1 LFALTIWIKEMKT
14 HRTALWEGNHTDENR
29 TERDSREP
37 VNGSFLIRP
46 ERRKNMGE
54 LKLINLADVQIEEIE
69 WLWKPYIPKGKV
81 TLVRG
86 MPGEGKTMVLSSLVA
101 ALTNGDPLFNEEKRH
116 EPISCI
122 YQSAEDGL
130 GDTIKPR
137 LESGDVV
144 QCKVWAINEEQDPLS
159 FTDARIE
166 EAIRNTGAG
175 LMILNPLQAY
185 LGANVDMYRPNE
197 VRPVMTNLVNI
208 AHRTGCAIVLVEHM
222 NKVKDASA
230 IIRGL
235 GSMDITGAAR
245 SVLMIGKANDHSE
258 EVYLA
263 HVKSNLAPKG
273 PTLSSRSRIS
283 AHSVKERASFPP
295 ISCSDVK
302 TFRHISKRNRERSK
316 THCSAFSQMWT
327 KSSASRSTTSS
338 EATESASAR

>member
-1 LFALTIWIKEMKT
+1 M
-14 HRTALWEGNHTDENR
+14 
-29 TERDSREP
+29 
-37 VNGSFLIRP
+37 
-46 ERRKNMGE
+46 
-54 LKLINLADVQIEEIE
+54 KLINLADVQIEEIE

-101 ALTNGDPLFNEEKRH
+101 ALTNGDPLFNEEERH
-116 EPISCI
+116 EPVSCI

-137 LESGDVV
+137 LERGDAV
-144 QCKVWAINEEQDPLS
+144 QRKVWAINEDQDPLS

-166 EAIRNTGAG
+166 EAIRDTGAG
-175 LMILNPLQAY
+175 LMILDPLQAY

-208 AHRTGCAIVLVEHM
+208 AHRTRCAIVLVEHM
-222 NKVKDASA
+222 NKVKGTSA
-230 IIRGL
+230 ITRGL

-263 HVKSNLAPKG
+263 HVKSNCEDVPAYQQTKSGTVEDALLG
-273 PTLSSRSRIS
+273 VFSDVDEVLSQQVYDFFGGNGISRRTVNSVKKKLGI
-283 AHSVKERASFPP
+283 HSVKRGDAWYWVRPDSIPP
-295 ISCSDVK
+295 QRKNEGCNLVSI
-302 TFRHISKRNRERSK
+302 
-316 THCSAFSQMWT
+316 
-327 KSSASRSTTSS
+327 
-338 EATESASAR
+338 

>member
-1 LFALTIWIKEMKT
+1 
-14 HRTALWEGNHTDENR
+14 
-29 TERDSREP
+29 
-37 VNGSFLIRP
+37 
-46 ERRKNMGE
+46 MGE

-101 ALTNGDPLFNEEKRH
+101 ALTNGDPLFNEEERH
-116 EPISCI
+116 EPVSCI

-137 LESGDVV
+137 LERGDAV
-144 QCKVWAINEEQDPLS
+144 QRKVWAINEEQDPLS

-166 EAIRNTGAG
+166 EAIRDTGAG
-175 LMILNPLQAY
+175 LMILDPLQAY

-208 AHRTGCAIVLVEHM
+208 AHRTHCAIVLVEHM
-222 NKVKDASA
+222 NKVKGASA
-230 IIRGL
+230 ITRGL

-273 PTLSSRSRIS
+273 PTLVFTIEDKRAFCEGTTELSADQLLGCEDVPAYQQTKSGTVEDALLSVFSDVDEVLSQQVYDFFGGNGISRRTVNSVKKKLGI
-283 AHSVKERASFPP
+283 HSVKRGDAWYWLRPDSIPP
-295 ISCSDVK
+295 QRKNEGCNLIS
-302 TFRHISKRNRERSK
+302 I
-316 THCSAFSQMWT
+316 
-327 KSSASRSTTSS
+327 
-338 EATESASAR
+338 